1 MTDMDALACTEQNRV
16 VLKGQLELTEQPKNK
31 FKKRA
36 NGERTAGLENPAVLR
51 GDRSDGSG
59 MMN

>member
-16 VLKGQLELTEQPKNK
+16 VLKGQLELTKQPENK
-31 FKKRA
+31 FLKKR
-36 NGERTAGLENPAVLR
+36 GERTAGLENPKVLR